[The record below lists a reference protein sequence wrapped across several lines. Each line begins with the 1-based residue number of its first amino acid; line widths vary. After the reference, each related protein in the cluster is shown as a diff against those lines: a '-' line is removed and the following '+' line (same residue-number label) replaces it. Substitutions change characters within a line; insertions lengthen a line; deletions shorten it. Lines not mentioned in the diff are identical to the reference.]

1 MDKEIVLPYWLE
13 PLIAEA
19 VNHRLGREARHRVT
33 SDDITS
39 SCLLD
44 PGIQIKYVGEWS
56 PGHVL
61 QL

>member
-1 MDKEIVLPYWLE
+1 MNEIILPYWME

-19 VNHRLGREARHRVT
+19 VNHRLGRDPKHRVT

-39 SCLLD
+39 ACLLD
-44 PGIQIKYVGEWS
+44 PGIQIRYAAEWS